1 MAISPHSAPRVL
13 VTREEPEPVS
23 QAVRLADGEP
33 VELPLL
39 ATRWI
44 EFDCP
49 GGRGLEGY
57 DWIAFTSVR
66 ALDAIAAKSRAAG
79 WSWPPQVA
87 AAAVGDRT
95 AHEMQ
100 ARGWMPEC
108 VSEDTSAQG
117 LVQSLQARGVVGA
130 SILFPCSAIAEPT
143 FPAGMRAAGAV
154 VDVVHVYTTE
164 AVWLLQPEEKP
175 RMARQLAVELRRGCI
190 ATCASPSAARA
201 LADLARAAGV
211 FGELQRIPIVVI
223 GPTTARAV
231 SELGLRAVDA
241 GGRNLGFMARK
252 AVEIGRQMV

>member
-1 MAISPHSAPRVL
+1 MAISPKIVPRVL

-23 QAVRLADGEP
+23 QAVRLAAGEP
-33 VELPLL
+33 IELPLL
-39 ATRWI
+39 TTRWI

-49 GGRGLEGY
+49 GGRGLEDY
-57 DWIAFTSVR
+57 DWIAFTSAR
-66 ALDAIAAKSRAAG
+66 ALEAIAAKAGAAG

-108 VSEDTSAQG
+108 VSEDASAHG
-117 LVQSLQARGVVGA
+117 LVQSLQARGVTGA
-130 SILFPCSAIAEPT
+130 CILFPCSAIAEPT
-143 FPAGMRAAGAV
+143 FPEGMRSAGAL

-164 AVWLLQPEEKP
+164 AVWLTQPDELP
-175 RMARQLAVELRRGCI
+175 RMARQLAEELRRGCV

-201 LADLARAAGV
+201 LAELALAAGA
-211 FGELQRIPIVVI
+211 FDALQRTPIVVI
-223 GPTTARAV
+223 GSTTARAV
-231 SELGLRAVDA
+231 SDLGLQPVDA